1 MKTILTWAGLTL
13 LCTGAALAQ
22 VVLPSTL
29 QYNFAPVTNATVTGQ
44 LGSYVIA
51 DGLKAP
57 RPGNYTVDWTAS
69 GTAFTTCTFNAQGS
83 SDGTNWYYVD
93 VSSPV
98 TCTTSGN
105 EFVTTKPVLFL
116 RINIVALTGGDGTS
130 KIVFHY
136 VGGRS

>member
-1 MKTILTWAGLTL
+1 
-13 LCTGAALAQ
+13 
-22 VVLPSTL
+22 VVLSSALT
-29 QYNFAPVTNATVTGQ
+29 YNFVPVSNATVTGQ

-51 DGLKAP
+51 DGLRAP

-69 GTAFTTCTFNAQGS
+69 GTAFSTCTFNAQGS
-83 SDGTNWYYVD
+83 SDGVNWYYVD

-98 TCTTSGN
+98 ACTASGS
-105 EFVTTKPVLFL
+105 EFVTAKPVLFL

-130 KIVFHY
+130 KLVFHY